1 MFRSLRLAEAF
12 QFLAHPNQWEWFGPM
27 VKRRVLHFGIDGWP
41 AFPVEELRAY
51 QLLWLDLAG
60 KALEK
65 LQDGEWMARG
75 ISVASGPQPIP
86 IDTVLWDYLRI
97 KDRVEEAEGAG
108 FHFIAL
114 TVTQVKPVGAMTPH
128 AEQPALIRQLTDW
141 IRNDAERPG
150 PPALRAEQYAAAC
163 KAFSGSAITPN
174 MFRNCRRAAGL
185 KSAAVQKG
193 RPKTKG
199 SGN

>member
-12 QFLAHPNQWEWFGPM
+12 QFLAHPDQWAWFGPM
-27 VKRRVLHFGIDGWP
+27 VKRRVNHCDIDGWP
-41 AFPVEELRAY
+41 TFPHEELRAY
-51 QLLWLDLAG
+51 PRVWNELAA

-65 LQDGEWMARG
+65 LQDGEWTAQG

-108 FHFIAL
+108 FHFLAL
-114 TVTQVKPVGAMTPH
+114 TVTQVQPIVTMSPH
-128 AEQPALIRQLTDW
+128 AEHPVLSRQLTEW

-150 PPALRAEQYAAAC
+150 PPLLRAEQYAAAC
-163 KAFSGSAITPN
+163 KAFSGSTITPN

-185 KSAAVQKG
+185 KNAAVQRG
-193 RPKTKG
+193 RPKAKR
-199 SGN
+199 